1 MCTTPNDLYRYHP
14 ALPSIDHGCPPQF
27 RTELVLITLMILYLL
42 TRNRPIPAAPA
53 NAACPRERGQA
64 MVEFAAVLLPLILVL
79 VGIIQFGFLFA
90 AYVGVSNSAREA
102 ARAGTIHEYDA
113 NQGQGANDLARCQV
127 ILATAAQSLD
137 TGVPGQFSGNC
148 TSVLGGGDLTIAY
161 PDSATCTG
169 SARTGCLVRV
179 TLEYRQPLFVPL
191 VGTFLSTDGSNRI
204 AFSANVT
211 MVIN

>member
-1 MCTTPNDLYRYHP
+1 M
-14 ALPSIDHGCPPQF
+14 PP
-27 RTELVLITLMILYLL
+27 V
-42 TRNRPIPAAPA
+42 
-53 NAACPRERGQA
+53 RG
-64 MVEFAAVLLPLILVL
+64 
-79 VGIIQFGFLFA
+79 
-90 AYVGVSNSAREA
+90 SA
-102 ARAGTIHEYDA
+102 ARPWSSSPPSSC
-113 NQGQGANDLARCQV
+113 R
-127 ILATAAQSLD
+127 S
-137 TGVPGQFSGNC
+137 
-148 TSVLGGGDLTIAY
+148 SVLGGGDLTIAY